1 MHFRIQLIITVTL
14 LNLLVAVPFSHAQDR
29 HTGFEVSYEL
39 REARRKAVIA
49 ENFVLTEAEAQKFWP
64 IYNAYRAK
72 IKDKA
77 KALIELL
84 QPFAGDMSGI
94 SNEKSKSIVKRALDM
109 EIGYQKLNNKYM
121 LDLQSKSILSGTK
134 LLRYYQIELRLNA
147 IFKDGLTE
155 TVPLVPDNNTSG
167 NNVSKRHMQQ
177 QQIQQKD
184 FMQDMRQRQHQHQQQ
199 QQITQ
204 KQQYEQKTEPQQVQE
219 LKRQHQDAMLEH
231 QKSNINYNGIS
242 Q

>member
-1 MHFRIQLIITVTL
+1 MHINIQLIITVIL
-14 LNLLVAVPFSHAQDR
+14 LNLLITVPFSHAQDR

-39 REARRKAVIA
+39 REVKRKAVIA
-49 ENFVLTEAEAQKFWP
+49 DNLVLTEAEAQKFWP

-84 QPFAGDMSGI
+84 QPFAGDMSSI

-109 EIGYQKLNNKYM
+109 EIGYQNLNNKYI

-147 IFKDGLTE
+147 IFKNGLTE
-155 TVPLVPDNNTSG
+155 TVPLVTVKEDNT
-167 NNVSKRHMQQ
+167 K
-177 QQIQQKD
+177 
-184 FMQDMRQRQHQHQQQ
+184 
-199 QQITQ
+199 
-204 KQQYEQKTEPQQVQE
+204 
-219 LKRQHQDAMLEH
+219 
-231 QKSNINYNGIS
+231 
-242 Q
+242 

>member
-14 LNLLVAVPFSHAQDR
+14 LNLLIAVPFSHAQDR
-29 HTGFEVSYEL
+29 HTGFEASYDL
-39 REARRKAVIA
+39 REVKRKAVIA
-49 ENFVLTEAEAQKFWP
+49 ENLVLTEAEAQKFWP

-109 EIGYQKLNNKYM
+109 EIGYQNLNNKYI

-155 TVPLVPDNNTSG
+155 TVPLVPVKED
-167 NNVSKRHMQQ
+167 
-177 QQIQQKD
+177 
-184 FMQDMRQRQHQHQQQ
+184 
-199 QQITQ
+199 
-204 KQQYEQKTEPQQVQE
+204 KT
-219 LKRQHQDAMLEH
+219 K
-231 QKSNINYNGIS
+231 
-242 Q
+242 

>member
-94 SNEKSKSIVKRALDM
+94 SNEKSKSIFNRALDM

-177 QQIQQKD
+177 QQ
-184 FMQDMRQRQHQHQQQ
+184 
-199 QQITQ
+199 QQIMQ
-204 KQQYEQKTEPQQVQE
+204 KQQYEKKTEPQQVQN
-219 LKRQHQDAMLEH
+219 LKRQHQDSMLEL